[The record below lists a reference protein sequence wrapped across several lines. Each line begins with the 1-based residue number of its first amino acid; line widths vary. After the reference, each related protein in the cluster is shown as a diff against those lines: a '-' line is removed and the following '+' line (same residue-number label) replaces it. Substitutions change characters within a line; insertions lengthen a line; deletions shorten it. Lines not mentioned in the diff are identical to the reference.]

1 MRKIFKTN
9 RRGYQLTLEQDL
21 LGDFVLSRRWYG
33 LSNSRNGQK
42 VHLFLDEDSATK
54 QYERIARAR
63 LRNGYVLVFG
73 N

>member
-42 VHLFLDEDSATK
+42 VHLFLGASQNSEK
-54 QYERIARAR
+54 IVR
-63 LRNGYVLVFG
+63 
-73 N
+73 